1 MSLDFSL
8 LYFANREATDPPSEY
23 ELLRRSAQFA
33 DDHGF
38 TALWVPERHFHPFG
52 GAFPNPALA
61 AAVLATITKRIRLR
75 AGSVV
80 LPLHDPLTVVEDWSF
95 VDNLSGG
102 RVDIACATG
111 WNANDFVLAPDGFAD
126 RRDATLEGAETL
138 RELWAGKK
146 TTRRNGEGEQV
157 EVMTYPRPV
166 QPAPNL
172 WLTCAANPQNFADA
186 GARGMNVLTAL
197 LFQQVEDLGPRIR
210 AYREARAAAGLDP
223 ATGVIT
229 VMLHTFVGESDDAV
243 RAVIRE
249 PFLRYLESSIDLW
262 QHKWA
267 DLGTGPRDKLVAFA
281 FERYFRTS
289 ALFGSVERCA
299 DFARGLRAAGVDEI
313 ACLIDFGVADETIL
327 DALPWLAKVRELAQH
342 RPVAPV
348 DVNPE
353 GTSC

>member
-1 MSLDFSL
+1 MPLDFSL

-33 DDHGF
+33 DDNGF

-61 AAVLATITKRIRLR
+61 AAALAAVTNRIRLR

-111 WNANDFVLAPDGFAD
+111 WNPNDFVLAPDGFAD
-126 RRDATLEGAETL
+126 RRERTLDGAETL
-138 RELWAGKK
+138 RDLWAGKK
-146 TTRRNGEGEQV
+146 VTRRNGAGAQA

-166 QPAPNL
+166 QPELRL
-172 WLTCAANPQNFADA
+172 WLTCASNPQNFADA

-197 LFQQVEDLGPRIR
+197 LFQRVEDLEPRIR
-210 AYREARAAAGLDP
+210 AYREARASAGLDP
-223 ATGVIT
+223 ATGVVT

-243 RAVIRE
+243 RAIIRE

-262 QHKWA
+262 RTKWA
-267 DLGTGPRDKLVAFA
+267 DLGAGPRDKLVAFA

-289 ALFGSVERCA
+289 ALFGSWDRCVT
-299 DFARGLRAAGVDEI
+299 FARDLRAAGVDEI

-327 DALPWLAKVRELAQH
+327 GALPWLTKVRDLAQ
-342 RPVAPV
+342 
-348 DVNPE
+348 D
-353 GTSC
+353 